1 MSIMILNIKSII
13 SFLSYHLLSKKLVY
27 LIHETNKALIFDR
40 KSAETE
46 KQVNIKESIKLIKH

>member
-1 MSIMILNIKSII
+1 MILNIKCII